1 MRIDFRGYVPFH
13 SVLQWL
19 PGMFGYCKLY
29 HPRIPE
35 EHAARKVH
43 LLSNHLKHPDF
54 YECVPAVKAAEPHP
68 ESVLLQHRYPD
79 NLSNPEKRRP
89 FRHAH
94 LYRLSHLCHPSRA
107 NHLHHLF
114 RSFRIIHL
122 YRPCLSNSPA
132 ILQLSP
138 QNRFLW
144 RSHKQNDRL
153 FRLLRFVSLK
163 VFSKAAYTDPV
174 SAELAYPHLQQ
185 NQTVECEG
193 LPVRLSHAAWYRFL
207 HRSQTNSSSPH
218 RDAVRQAANRLFH
231 LCQAP
236 SCMFLRTG

>member
-29 HPRIPE
+29 HPQMPE
-35 EHAARKVH
+35 EHAAKRVH
-43 LLSNHLKHPDF
+43 LPSNHLKHPDF
-54 YECVPAVKAAEPHP
+54 YECVPAVKVAEQQL
-68 ESVLLQHRYPD
+68 ESVLLRHRYPD

-94 LYRLSHLCHPSRA
+94 LYHLSPVNHLSHLCHPSRA

-114 RSFRIIHL
+114 LVIRPCHQ
-122 YRPCLSNSPA
+122 YHPCLSNSPA

-144 RSHKQNDRL
+144 QFHKQNDRP
-153 FRLLRFVSLK
+153 FRLPRFASLR
-163 VFSKAAYTDPV
+163 VFSKAAYINPA

-193 LPVRLSHAAWYRFL
+193 
-207 HRSQTNSSSPH
+207 
-218 RDAVRQAANRLFH
+218 
-231 LCQAP
+231 
-236 SCMFLRTG
+236 

>member
-1 MRIDFRGYVPFH
+1 MQIDFRGYVPFH

-43 LLSNHLKHPDF
+43 LPSNHLKHSDF
-54 YECVPAVKAAEPHP
+54 YEHVPAVKEVEPQL
-68 ESVLLQHRYPD
+68 ESVLLRHRYLD

-94 LYRLSHLCHPSRA
+94 LFPVSRLSHLCHPYRQ
-107 NHLHHLF
+107 HH
-114 RSFRIIHL
+114 S
-122 YRPCLSNSPA
+122 CLSNFPA

-138 QNRFLW
+138 QNHFLW
-144 RSHKQNDRL
+144 QFHKQNGHP
-153 FRLLRFVSLK
+153 FRLLRFASLR
-163 VFSKAAYTDPV
+163 VFSKAVYINLE

-185 NQTVECEG
+185 NQTVECEE
-193 LPVRLSHAAWYRFL
+193 LPVRLSHA
-207 HRSQTNSSSPH
+207 
-218 RDAVRQAANRLFH
+218 V
-231 LCQAP
+231 
-236 SCMFLRTG
+236 